1 MREEWKLASRAVQDA
16 IAMSLNGDEGGRLRV
31 TGGRDL
37 RTGMTK
43 TEREA
48 FIKGVARL
56 GWFRTTP

>member
-1 MREEWKLASRAVQDA
+1 MQDA
-16 IAMSLNGDEGGRLRV
+16 IAMSLNGDEVGRLMA

-43 TEREA
+43 TEQEA

-56 GWFRTTP
+56 VWLRTTP